1 MRRRTVI
8 VVSVLV
14 AGILGAAPG
23 AADDAKDQRS
33 KNLEQIAQVPIR
45 VGDKLLAAG
54 SDLAFQGDLLVAG
67 AFEGLG
73 FFEILEN
80 RPYLRQISFF
90 NCPAS
95 QGDVSVWGDLVVVS
109 IDSASSNSV
118 KNGVCNDSD
127 NSREKEG
134 LRLVDISNP
143 RNPHQVGF
151 IETDCGSHTHTLV
164 PGDKNTVYAYVLS
177 YPLGV
182 QTGSC
187 NVATH
192 RKISVVEIPL
202 SSPSKAK
209 VVTTPD
215 VTLPIGCHD
224 VTVFPA
230 KGLAAA
236 ACISEAEIWN
246 IKDPRKP
253 KVIARVFNPAVN
265 IWHSAAVTWDGKY
278 AVFGDEL
285 AGSVTGVCPGVQ
297 DGTVGAMWFY
307 DIAEPTSPQLVGH
320 YSVPRPNPAPASP
333 EEAAYVKCTTH
344 NFNLVPM
351 KHDDHYVAVSGYRSA
366 GMSIV
371 DFSHPT
377 HPREYAYHLEGKR
390 LPDVWS
396 AYWYNGRVYTNDN
409 DSLLGIGVFRVD
421 GLGRSD
427 TRYFRGRLNPQV
439 QVTEFE

>member
-1 MRRRTVI
+1 MRRRTLLLLLG
-8 VVSVLV
+8 VVVGL
-14 AGILGAAPG
+14 IGASPG
-23 AADDAKDQRS
+23 AADDVKDQRS
-33 KNLEQIAQVPIR
+33 KNLRQIAQVPIR
-45 VGDKLLAAG
+45 IGDKLLAGG

-67 AFEGLG
+67 AYEGIG
-73 FFEILEN
+73 FFEILEK
-80 RPYLRQISFF
+80 RPYLKQISFF

-109 IDSASSNSV
+109 VNSGSSNSG
-118 KNGVCNDSD
+118 KSAVCN
-127 NSREKEG
+127 NTNGSREKAG
-134 LRLVDISNP
+134 LRLVDISYPATP
-143 RNPHQVGF
+143 RQVGF
-151 IETDCGSHTHTLV
+151 VETDCGSHTHTLV
-164 PGDKNTVYAYVLS
+164 PGDRDTVYAYVLS

-182 QTGSC
+182 QTPSC

-202 SSPSKAK
+202 NAAAKSK

-224 VTVFPA
+224 VTVFPS
-230 KGLAAA
+230 KNLAVA
-236 ACISEAEIWN
+236 ACITEAEIWN

-253 KVIARVFNPAVN
+253 KIITRIFNPAVN
-265 IWHSAAVTWDGKY
+265 IWHSAAITWDGKY
-278 AVFGDEL
+278 AVFGDEF

-307 DIAEPTSPQLVGH
+307 DIRNPASPELVGH
-320 YSVPRPNPAPASP
+320 YAVPRPNPAPASL

-351 KHDDHYVAVSGYRSA
+351 RHDGHYVAVSGYRSA
-366 GMSIV
+366 GTSIV

-377 HPREYAYHLEGKR
+377 HPREYAYHVEGKR

-409 DSLLGIGVFRVD
+409 DSLLGIGVFTVN
-421 GLGRSD
+421 GLGRAD
-427 TRYFRGRLNPQV
+427 THYFRGRLNPQV
-439 QVTEFE
+439 QVTDFE